1 MKQPDTFLAYC
12 WLALTLGGA
21 STVDIAAQV
30 KGIEFHISP
39 RGNDNWSGLRAEP
52 NRARTD
58 GPFATFHRAAAAVRA
73 LNQTGRFPDGG
84 VHISVRAGTYEF
96 SGTLQLD
103 AEDCGVKD
111 GPVIW
116 RAHSGGRVHIVG
128 AKRIRGFRRIN
139 EEFVRRRLD
148 ADARNKIL
156 VTDLSRQGIS
166 DFGGVTPR
174 GGPGMELFVRDRR
187 MTLARWP
194 NTDWLLIADVPQ
206 SGEKLLHEGLE
217 REKRYDGVPVG
228 RHYGRIAYNGDRPRR
243 WSPKNDIYMHGYWT
257 WDWSDSYQRV
267 QSIDTSKRE
276 ITLAEPHH
284 HYGYT
289 KKQRF
294 YFANVLEELDVP
306 GEWYLDRESGLLYFW
321 PPAGFADGDAS
332 VSLLD
337 DPLVSI
343 DNTRFVQFHGFTFER
358 SRGNGIVITGGSD
371 NIVLGCTFRLLGN
384 EAITITGGSRHQV
397 KSCDIFD
404 VALGGIRLSGGDRR
418 SLTPAHHSAIN
429 NHIHHYS
436 TWIRTGQYAIM
447 VDGVGNLVQHN
458 LIHDAPHQGI
468 YLRGNDHV
476 LEFNDI
482 SRVCLETGDAGA
494 IYTGRDWTWRGNVI
508 RYNYFHDLQ
517 GPGLHGVMAVYLDD
531 WASGFTIYGN
541 IFYRSG
547 RSAFIGGGRDNV
559 VENNVFV
566 ECQPSVHIDARGLG
580 WAGYYFDGTRPE
592 LFEHLKEM
600 KYHEPPY
607 STRYPELLSLDD
619 GEPAVPKNN
628 RIIRNVSYGGRWMD
642 IYDYDAFDFSVVTIR
657 DNVVADP
664 DLCRRR
670 QKGQGGWDPY
680 YLDIDRKDGYVLY
693 KMGDPE
699 MLEEFKQNVFLQ
711 ADPGFMNFAAED
723 FRLKLDSPAY
733 KLGFKPIPIEK
744 IGLFTDE
751 QRRALPKR
759 DQ

>member
-1 MKQPDTFLAYC
+1 MKNVSTLSLVLLLVSFPASSLDSCAQMREPTFYVSETGSDA
-12 WLALTLGGA
+12 
-21 STVDIAAQV
+21 
-30 KGIEFHISP
+30 
-39 RGNDNWSGLRAEP
+39 WSGRLPSP

-58 GPFATFHRAAAAVRA
+58 GPFATFHRAAEAVRA
-73 LNQTGRFPDGG
+73 LKRSGMFPNAGIL
-84 VHISVRAGTYEF
+84 ISVRAGTYEF
-96 SGTLQLD
+96 SRSLQLTTD
-103 AEDCGVKD
+103 DSGLKD

-116 RAHSGGRVHIVG
+116 RAHSGEHVQIVG
-128 AKRIRGFRRIN
+128 AKRVEGFRKISG
-139 EEFVRRRLD
+139 EPVRRRLD
-148 ADARNKIL
+148 ADCRDKIL
-156 VTDLSRQGIS
+156 VADLAQQGIRS
-166 DFGGVTPR
+166 YGEITPR
-174 GGPGMELFVRDRR
+174 GGPGIELFVQGKR

-206 SGEKLLHEGLE
+206 SGEKFLHEGLE
-217 REKRYDGVPVG
+217 REKRYNGVPVG
-228 RHYGRIAYNGDRPRR
+228 RHYGRIAYDGDRPGR
-243 WSPKNDIYMHGYWT
+243 WSSENDLYVHGYWT

-294 YFANVLEELDVP
+294 YFVNVLEELDTP
-306 GEWYLDRESGLLYFW
+306 GEWYLDRKNGFLYFW

-332 VSLLD
+332 VSLLE
-337 DPLVSI
+337 DPLVSLE
-343 DNTRFVQFHGFTFER
+343 NTSFVEFHGFHFER
-358 SRGNGIVITGGSD
+358 SRGSGIVVTGGSD

-384 EAITITGGSRHQV
+384 EAITINGGSRHQV

-404 VALGGIRLSGGDRR
+404 VALGGIRLSGGNRR

-458 LIHDAPHQGI
+458 LIHDAPHEGI

-494 IYTGRDWTWRGNVI
+494 IHTGRDWTWRGNVI
-508 RYNYFHDLQ
+508 RHNYFHDLQ

-531 WASGFTIYGN
+531 WASGFTVFGN

-566 ECQPSVHIDARGLG
+566 ECRPSVHVDARGLG

-592 LFEHLKEM
+592 LFDHLKDM
-600 KYHEPPY
+600 KYQEPPY

-628 RIIRNVSYGGRWMD
+628 RIVRNVSYGGRWID
-642 IYDYDAFDFSVVTIR
+642 IYDYSAFDFSVVTVK
-657 DNVVADP
+657 DNVIADP

-670 QKGQGGWDPY
+670 QTGQTGWDPY

-693 KMGDPE
+693 KRGDPE
-699 MLEEFKQNVFLQ
+699 ILKEFKQNVFLQ
-711 ADPGFMNFAAED
+711 GDPGFMDFAGRD
-723 FRLKLDSPAY
+723 FRLKMDSPAY
-733 KLGFKPIPIEK
+733 RLGVKPIPVEK
-744 IGLFTDE
+744 IGLVADE
-751 QRRALPKR
+751 YRHTLPKR
-759 DQ
+759 SQ